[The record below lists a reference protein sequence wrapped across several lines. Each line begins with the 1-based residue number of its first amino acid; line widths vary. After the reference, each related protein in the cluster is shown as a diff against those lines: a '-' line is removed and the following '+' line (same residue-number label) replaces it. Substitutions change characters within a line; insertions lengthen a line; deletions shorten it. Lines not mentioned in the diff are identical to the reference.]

1 MNSVFAKHASNVVE
15 LFHRLDDAIAHGFLD
30 KFPPEPGVYLFLED
44 GTPGRIGRTNNL
56 SQRLKNHLRQDH
68 GSAAY
73 AFKRARQ
80 KLGLKPTYRKGSG
93 RKDLQKDPAFVEVFR
108 AEIERLK
115 TLSVKYVVVEDIAE
129 QYLLEIY
136 SAIEYGFALD
146 EFGNH

>member
-1 MNSVFAKHASNVVE
+1 MNPVFGKHVSRVVE
-15 LFHRLDDAIAHGFLD
+15 LFHQLNSGNTYGFLD
-30 KFPPEPGVYLFLED
+30 KFPTRPGIYLFLED
-44 GTPGRIGRTNNL
+44 GTPERIGRTNNL

-80 KLGLKPTYRKGSG
+80 KLGLRPTYRKGSS
-93 RKDLQKDPAFVEVFR
+93 RKDLQRDPAFVEIFR

-115 TLSVKYVVVEDIAE
+115 SLSVKYVVVEDTAE

-136 SAIEYGFALD
+136 SAIEYGFDLD